1 MRKKSHISLARYIVH
16 SLDNQ
21 ELVKHRKAFYIG
33 SILPDCKPS
42 FLTTKHEF
50 TGTFSMVED
59 KIRQMISE
67 YDPVEHSERNY
78 AINLGQVLHYIA
90 DYFTFPHN
98 EIYDGN
104 LKDHCVYEKELK
116 FGLRA
121 YIKSG
126 EAERVSESMASRTA
140 ASEPVE
146 NMPAVNVSVEEID
159 SCDALMKFIKK
170 AHQEY
175 LNMKHSIEKDCLYIV
190 QICQQVAEAILNLFR
205 LQGSRNQTAVY
216 AV

>member
-16 SLDNQ
+16 SVDNQ
-21 ELVKHRKAFYIG
+21 ELIKHRKAFYIG

-50 TGTFSMVED
+50 SGTFSMVED

-67 YDPVEHSERNY
+67 YDPIEHSERSY
-78 AINLGQVLHYIA
+78 AIDLGQVLHYIA

-98 EIYDGN
+98 EIYQGN

-116 FGLRA
+116 FGLRT

-126 EAERVSESMASRTA
+126 EAAKANE
-140 ASEPVE
+140 
-146 NMPAVNVSVEEID
+146 AVAEID
-159 SCDALMKFIKK
+159 SCDALMKFIKR

-190 QICQQVAEAILNLFR
+190 RICQQVAEAILNLFR
-205 LQGSRNQTAVY
+205 LQGNRKSAIVH
-216 AV
+216 AA

>member
-21 ELVKHRKAFYIG
+21 ELVKHRKAFYFG

-50 TGTFSMVED
+50 AGTFSMVED

-67 YDPVEHSERNY
+67 YDPLQHSERGY

-126 EAERVSESMASRTA
+126 EAEKVSEGTT
-140 ASEPVE
+140 
-146 NMPAVNVSVEEID
+146 EID
-159 SCDALMKFIKK
+159 SCDALMRFIKK

-190 QICQQVAEAILNLFR
+190 SICQQVAEAILNLFR
-205 LQGSRNQTAVY
+205 LQGNRKSAIVY
-216 AV
+216 AA